1 MSHDHLDGLR
11 TAFGFRVIYRIG
23 PVRVLR
29 AVTILMLIM
38 ACFLRLASVDP
49 NPTAIGQDTWNYLA
63 AGERLNAGHSIYAL
77 VAGDRPILLE
87 PPSAVPLISPPLV
100 AVLWRPL
107 AFLPDWLG
115 MWAWWAASA
124 AAMLATTVWIILKG
138 R

>member
-1 MSHDHLDGLR
+1 
-11 TAFGFRVIYRIG
+11 
-23 PVRVLR
+23 
-29 AVTILMLIM
+29 MLIM
-38 ACFLRLASVDP
+38 ACFRRLASVDQ

-77 VAGDRPILLE
+77 VARDRPILLE
-87 PPSAVPLISPPLV
+87 PPSTVPLISPPLV

>member
-1 MSHDHLDGLR
+1 
-11 TAFGFRVIYRIG
+11 
-23 PVRVLR
+23 
-29 AVTILMLIM
+29 M

-115 MWAWWAASA
+115 MWAW
-124 AAMLATTVWIILKG
+124 
-138 R
+138 

>member
-115 MWAWWAASA
+115 MWAW
-124 AAMLATTVWIILKG
+124 
-138 R
+138 